1 MINSLSFFTEEFLC
15 SLSRQSSKKLAELLE
30 SSLVEL
36 GVKTTGVSVLRDVL
50 LSIYIYFS
58 EKFVYA
64 DVSLS
69 IDSYSKPL
77 SVI

>member
-30 SSLVEL
+30 SSLFEL
-36 GVKTTGVSVLRDVL
+36 GVKTTGVRVLRDVL

-69 IDSYSKPL
+69 MDS
-77 SVI
+77 